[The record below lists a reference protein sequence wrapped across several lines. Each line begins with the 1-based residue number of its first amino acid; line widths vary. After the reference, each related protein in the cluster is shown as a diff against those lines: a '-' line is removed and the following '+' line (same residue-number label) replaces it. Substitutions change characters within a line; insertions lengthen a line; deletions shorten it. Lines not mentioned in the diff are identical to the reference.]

1 MTGKSDL
8 DPVRVGIA
16 WQDPAMLRIGKSG
29 VTDNVIEEARRLLK
43 AHRYIKLRLLRST
56 RADKS
61 SKQTI
66 LENLCTR
73 VGAQLVGIR
82 GNTAVLFKPRHRKMT

>member
-1 MTGKSDL
+1 MTGESDL

-29 VTDNVIEEARRLLK
+29 VSDSVIEEARRLLK
-43 AHRYIKLRLLRST
+43 KHRYIKVRLLRST
-56 RADKS
+56 RADKI

-66 LENLCTR
+66 LKNLCSR

-82 GNTAVLFKPRHRKMT
+82 GNTAVLFKPRRKKLA

>member
-1 MTGKSDL
+1 MTGESDL

-16 WQDPAMLRIGKSG
+16 WQDPAMLRIGKGG
-29 VTDNVIEEARRLLK
+29 VSDSVIEEARRLLK
-43 AHRYIKLRLLRST
+43 THRYIKVRLLRSSLT
-56 RADKS
+56 DKS

-66 LENLCTR
+66 LKNLCSR

-82 GNTAVLFKPRHRKMT
+82 GNTAVLFKPKRRKLT